1 MAPGWG
7 SRVCAR
13 PDCAR
18 AAAAALTY
26 DYAASTVWV
35 DEMGSSHPSS
45 YDLCAWHADRIT
57 VPHGWQLLD
66 SRGGASNTAPA
77 EAQAAVAAADA
88 PPSPVDDDVVEV
100 SAALG
105 S

>member
-18 AAAAALTY
+18 TAAAALTF

-45 YDLCAWHADRIT
+45 YDLCAWHADRVT
-57 VPHGWQLLD
+57 VPHGWRLLD
-66 SRGGASNTAPA
+66 SRGGAAGAETPA
-77 EAQAAVAAADA
+77 ATGAAARPN
-88 PPSPVDDDVVEV
+88 PPSPVDDDVIEV